1 MITAFLTS
9 LSIWCAIP
17 ARPMSRHRTLFAP
30 PRPSRRPN
38 PATLAAVG
46 APIASMVLL
55 GWPFGALIGMALS
68 PVAHG
73 IVSRLESAATRERSA
88 RIAAQLP
95 GALDLMVAALEVG
108 RPPSVALGLAADA
121 TYDPLGSELGQL
133 ASRLAVAGDPLAVWS
148 SVLDDPALAP
158 VGRAFR
164 RAETSGMPVAQ
175 VICGVADELRR
186 ERRACRRED
195 SRKVA
200 VRTAAPLGVCFL
212 PAFFLIGIVP
222 TIMGAFHSFTF

>member
-1 MITAFLTS
+1 MISAVLTT
-9 LSIWCAIP
+9 LAVWCAIP
-17 ARPMSRHRTLFAP
+17 ASPVARHRGLFSM
-30 PRPSRRPN
+30 PRPSHRPS
-38 PATLAAVG
+38 PAILAAVVT
-46 APIASMVLL
+46 PLASLMLL
-55 GWPFGALIGMALS
+55 GWPFGAVLGIALS

-73 IVSRLESAATRERSA
+73 VVSRLESAASRERTA
-88 RIAAQLP
+88 KITAQLP
-95 GALDLMVAALEVG
+95 GALDLMVAALEAG
-108 RPPSVALGLAADA
+108 RPPTVALGLAAEA
-121 TYDPLGSELGQL
+121 LHDPVGSELGQL
-133 ASRLAVAGDPLAVWS
+133 ASRLAISGDPIAVWS

-186 ERRACRRED
+186 ERGACRREA

-222 TIMGAFHSFTF
+222 TLMGAFRSFSF